1 MVIGWLLVLG
11 AVIGLGVT
19 FAGSFQD
26 SGSIPGSPAQVA
38 LTKMD
43 RHFPEPDAQSAQIVF
58 QAPAGQ
64 KLTDGA
70 PRTALTAALDATGRV
85 RG

>member
-11 AVIGLGVT
+11 AVIGLGIT
-19 FAGSFQD
+19 FAGSFQN

-43 RHFPEPDAQSAQIVF
+43 RHFPSPTRSRR
-58 QAPAGQ
+58 
-64 KLTDGA
+64 KSSSR
-70 PRTALTAALDATGRV
+70 PRPG
-85 RG
+85 GN